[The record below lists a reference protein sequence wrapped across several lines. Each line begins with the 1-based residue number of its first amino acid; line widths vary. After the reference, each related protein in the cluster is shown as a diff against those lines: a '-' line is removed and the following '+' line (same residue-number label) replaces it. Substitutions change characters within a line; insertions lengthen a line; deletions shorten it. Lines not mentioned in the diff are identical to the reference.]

1 MNINAYSVLAAIQF
15 LVPGSVIQ
23 TCQRFAFTN
32 PEAARLRRGVVTVAR
47 FEGMAFL
54 WAFLRGESV
63 SKPFRGVLGGIGLP
77 MALFPGRA
85 LDVALRVGYSNADAI
100 EVRTWVRGA
109 TRVLGIA
116 YLLVALGVLPRDGQ
130 D

>member
-15 LVPGSVIQ
+15 LFPERVIQ
-23 TCQRFAFTN
+23 TCQRFAFHN
-32 PEAARLRRGVVTVAR
+32 PEEASLRRGIVTVAR
-47 FEGMAFL
+47 FEGWTFL
-54 WAFLRGESV
+54 WEFLRGESV

-77 MALFPGRA
+77 MALFPNRA

-100 EVRTWVRGA
+100 EVRNWVTWA

-116 YLLVALGVLPRDGQ
+116 YVLVALGVLPRGGD

>member
-1 MNINAYSVLAAIQF
+1 MNINTYSVIAAIQF
-15 LVPGSVIQ
+15 LLPGSVIQ
-23 TCQRFAFTN
+23 TCQRFAFHN
-32 PEAARLRRGVVTVAR
+32 PDEASLRRGVVTVAR

-77 MALFPGRA
+77 MAVFPDRA
-85 LDVALRVGYSNADAI
+85 LDVALRLGYSNADAI
-100 EVRTWVRGA
+100 EVRTWVKWA

-116 YLLVALGVLPRDGQ
+116 YVLVALGVLPRDG
-130 D
+130 DD